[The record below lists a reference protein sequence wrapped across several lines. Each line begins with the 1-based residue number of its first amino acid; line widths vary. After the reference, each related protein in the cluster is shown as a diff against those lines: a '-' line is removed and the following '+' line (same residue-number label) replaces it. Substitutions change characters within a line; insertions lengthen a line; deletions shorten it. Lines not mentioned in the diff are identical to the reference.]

1 MSNINV
7 DSLKNWDNWNKY
19 TDNDGEILHG
29 KIAFYVKDGSS
40 LVAVYDSEGTALPN
54 PIFTDES
61 GRTSEQV
68 FLSSPEVLIRYFK
81 YIGDTDMTT
90 DAEENFVL
98 QYTTD
103 WSNKININ
111 VESNGLIAV
120 NNIASL
126 RSLDVASVPQLN
138 GITII
143 SLLGYNVPGD
153 KEMINYYWDSTS
165 TLDDNG
171 GSVIAT
177 SDLTGRWIMIPPSLV
192 CDSRHFG
199 IFPNAAYNNIDS
211 QSVQAYRLVTYCNT
225 TGLSPLFQGTDERK
239 YFYIENVTLNS
250 INPIYVTYSTR
261 FKCGANVIIRGDI
274 LGSKT
279 TLFISSDVA
288 NPVKVYCTEGYS
300 AYGADGVIIEASHI
314 MHLNSNPIAYKSF
327 SDLRV
332 YIESEDVVGCT
343 FNNCEIISNKIKL
356 ANTFVKCHL
365 IEANFT
371 QDALIADMV
380 ISDCTIPLSSWPT
393 INKWLLLRN
402 QIADGNYGDL
412 QGRTL
417 NSSSVITGHNYLSIS
432 NAVLDNVNLSSVVVE
447 LKLVNC
453 SGTLTTE
460 TTYSDVILEIIDST
474 INSDLSCKYSV
485 ITNSTCANVTSRMA
499 SIVKDSTITE
509 LNTYSAKCQY
519 STIETIRTHRPLL
532 TSCTIGNLYQHIADS
547 MIIKITN
554 CIFTGNHIFDNPD
567 NMSDGECKI
576 TDGIWTNNTTS
587 ANELIDWGGM
597 KIKFD
602 QDDQQHTYTY
612 ENNSSKDPKIYS
624 YYLSQYS
631 VENGGSPDKVAAEHW
646 YSNGP
651 TLMLCESS
659 VEVQGI
665 DVWTGFSCYISKDC
679 IFKLP
684 IFAVGTYNIPTKRI
698 LISCIQNFTSADEA
712 AYVGDFTYD
721 QYVTSD
727 GQPRTIEVY
736 DTATSSAVSADV
748 TDIAWDNSSQS
759 YYFVPAYNM
768 GTYED
773 LLIRK
778 CPGPYVNHGVS
789 VGMKQARY
797 KVEEI

>member
-29 KIAFYVKDGSS
+29 KIAFFVKDGSS
-40 LVAVYDSEGTALPN
+40 LVAVFDSEGTALPN

-68 FLSSPEVLIRYFK
+68 FISSPEVLIRYYK

-90 DAEENFVL
+90 LDADAEENFVL

-126 RSLDVASVPQLN
+126 RSLDVASVPLLN
-138 GITII
+138 GISII

-165 TLDDNG
+165 TLADNG
-171 GSVIAT
+171 GSVIA
-177 SDLTGRWIMIPPSLV
+177 SSELTGRWIMIPPSLV

-211 QSVQAYRLVTYCNT
+211 QSVQSYRLVTYCNT

-288 NPVKVYCTEGYS
+288 NPVTVYCTEGYS
-300 AYGADGVIIEASHI
+300 AYGADGVIIVASHI
-314 MHLNSNPIAYKSF
+314 MHLNSNPIAYKTF
-327 SDLRV
+327 SNLRV

-343 FNNCEIISNKIKL
+343 FTNCEIISNKIKL
-356 ANTFVKCHL
+356 SNTFVKCHL

-371 QDALIADMV
+371 QDAAIADMV
-380 ISDCTIPLSSWPT
+380 VTDCTIPLSSWPT

-402 QIADGNYGDL
+402 QIADSNYGDL

-417 NSSSVITGHNYLSIS
+417 NSSSVISGHISLSIS
-432 NAVLDNVNLSSVVVE
+432 NAVLDNVNLSSVVAK

-453 SGTLTTE
+453 SGTLS
-460 TTYSDVILEIIDST
+460 TYSQGILEIIDSDIT
-474 INSDLSCKYSV
+474 SDLSCTNST
-485 ITNSTCANVTSRMA
+485 ITNSTCANVTSWV
-499 SIVKDSTITE
+499 STVKDSTITE
-509 LNTYSAKCQY
+509 LIASMAKCKD
-519 STIETIRTHRPLL
+519 STIDIIRTYRPLL
-532 TSCTIGNLYQHIADS
+532 TSCNIGNLYQHIAID
-547 MIIKITN
+547 MTIQITN
-554 CIFTGNHIFDNPD
+554 CVFTGNHIFDNPD
-567 NMSDGECKI
+567 SVGDGACKI

-587 ANELIDWGGM
+587 ANELIDWNGL
-597 KIKFD
+597 KSKFD
-602 QDDQQHTYTY
+602 PDDQQHTYTY

-659 VEVQGI
+659 VEVEGI
-665 DVWTGFSCYISKDC
+665 DVWTGFNCYISKDC

-684 IFAVGTYNIPTKRI
+684 IFAVGTFNIPTKRI
-698 LISCIQNFTSADEA
+698 QISCIQNFTSADEA
-712 AYVGDFTYD
+712 AYVGDFNYD
-721 QYVTSD
+721 QYMTSN
-727 GQPRTIEVY
+727 GEPRTIEAY
-736 DTATSSAVSADV
+736 DTTTSSAVSAEV
-748 TDIAWDNSSQS
+748 TDIAWDNTSQS

>member
-7 DSLKNWDNWNKY
+7 DQLKNWDNWNKY

-40 LVAVYDSEGTALPN
+40 LVPVFDSEGTSLPN

-61 GRTSEQV
+61 GRTAEQV
-68 FLSSPEVLIRYFK
+68 FVSSAEVLIRYFK
-81 YIGDTDMTT
+81 YIGDTDMTL

-98 QYTTD
+98 QYTSD
-103 WSNKININ
+103 WSNKINIDI
-111 VESNGLIAV
+111 ESNGLIAV

-126 RSLDVASVPQLN
+126 RSLDVESIPQIN
-138 GITII
+138 GVRII
-143 SLLGYNVPGD
+143 SLLGYNAPGD
-153 KEMINYYWDSTS
+153 KEMINYYWDATS

-177 SDLTGRWIMIPPSLV
+177 SELTGRWIMIPPSLV

-261 FKCGANVIIRGDI
+261 FKCGANTIIRGDI
-274 LGSKT
+274 FGSKT
-279 TLFISSDVA
+279 TLFVSSDVA
-288 NPVKVYCTEGYS
+288 NPVKLYCTEGYS
-300 AYGADGVIIEASHI
+300 AFGGDGVIIEASHI
-314 MHLNSNPIAYKSF
+314 MHLNSNPVAYKTF
-327 SDLRV
+327 SNIRV

-343 FNNCEIISNKIKL
+343 FTNCEIISSKIKL

-371 QDALIADMV
+371 PDALIAEMV
-380 ISDCTIPLSSWPT
+380 VTDCSIPLSSWPT
-393 INKWLLLRN
+393 TNKWLLLRN

-417 NSSSVITGHNYLSIS
+417 NSSSVISGHAYLSIS
-432 NAVLDNVNLSSVVVE
+432 NAVLDNVDLTSVVAK

-453 SGTLTTE
+453 SGTLTT
-460 TTYSDVILEIIDST
+460 YSYGLIEIIDSNISSNLSCT
-474 INSDLSCKYSV
+474 SSDIINSA
-485 ITNSTCANVTSRMA
+485 CANITCIMSA
-499 SIVKDSTITE
+499 TVKDSTIAE
-509 LNTYSAKCQY
+509 LSAYLAKCKD
-519 STIETIRTHRPLL
+519 SNISTIRTHIPML
-532 TSCTIGNLYQHIADS
+532 TSCNIGNLYQHMADS
-547 MIIKITN
+547 MSMQITN
-554 CIFTGNHIFDNPD
+554 CVFTGNHIFDNPS
-567 NMSDGECKI
+567 NKADGECKI
-576 TDGIWTNNTTS
+576 INGIWNNNTTT
-587 ANELIDWGGM
+587 ANELIDWNGL
-597 KIKFD
+597 KSKFNP
-602 QDDQQHTYTY
+602 DDQQHTYIY

-624 YYLSQYS
+624 YYLSQHS
-631 VENGGSPDKVAAEHW
+631 EQNGGSPDKVAAKYW

-659 VEVQGI
+659 VEVQGS
-665 DVWTGFSCYISKDC
+665 DVWTGFSCYIAKDC

-698 LISCIQNFTSADEA
+698 SISCIQNFTSADEA
-712 AYVGDFTYD
+712 AYVGDFKYD
-721 QYVTSD
+721 QYMTSN
-727 GQPRTIEVY
+727 GEPRTIEAY
-736 DTATSSAVSADV
+736 DTATSSAVSATV
-748 TDIAWDNSSQS
+748 TDIAWDNTSQS
-759 YYFVPAYNM
+759 YYFSPAYNM

-773 LLIRK
+773 LWVRA
-778 CPGPYVNHGVS
+778 CPGPYVNHGVT
-789 VGMKQARY
+789 VGLKQARY

>member
-7 DSLKNWDNWNKY
+7 DQLKNWDNWNKY

-29 KIAFYVKDGSS
+29 KIAFFVKDGSS
-40 LVAVYDSEGTALPN
+40 LVAVFDSEGTALPN

-68 FLSSPEVLIRYFK
+68 FISSPEVLIRYYK

-98 QYTTD
+98 QYTSD
-103 WSNKININ
+103 WSNKINIH
-111 VESNGLIAV
+111 VESNGLTAI

-126 RSLDVASVPQLN
+126 RSLDVESVPQIN
-138 GITII
+138 GIHII

-211 QSVQAYRLVTYCNT
+211 QSVQSYRLVTYCNT

-288 NPVKVYCTEGYS
+288 NPVTVYCTEGYS
-300 AYGADGVIIEASHI
+300 AFGADGVIIVASHI
-314 MHLNSNPIAYKSF
+314 MHLNSNPIAYKTF
-327 SDLRV
+327 SNLRV

-343 FNNCEIISNKIKL
+343 FDSCEIISNKIKL
-356 ANTFVKCHL
+356 ANTFVKCQL

-371 QDALIADMV
+371 QDALIANMV
-380 ISDCTIPLSSWPT
+380 VTNCSIPLSSWPT

-417 NSSSVITGHNYLSIS
+417 DSSSVITGHHSLSIS
-432 NAVLDNVNLSSVVVE
+432 NAVLDDVDLSSVLAK

-453 SGTLTTE
+453 SGTLS
-460 TTYSDVILEIIDST
+460 TYSHAILEIIDSN
-474 INSDLSCKYSV
+474 ISSNLSCTNST
-485 ITNSTCANVTSRMA
+485 ITNSTCANITSSMV
-499 SIVKDSTITE
+499 STVKDSTITE
-509 LNTYSAKCQY
+509 LSASIAKCKY
-519 STIETIRTHRPLL
+519 SSIDTIRTYRPLL
-532 TSCTIGNLYQHIADS
+532 TSCNIGNLYQHLTDS
-547 MIIKITN
+547 MTIQITN
-554 CIFTGNHIFDNPD
+554 CVFTGNHIFDNPA
-567 NMSDGECKI
+567 NKGDGECKI
-576 TDGIWTNNTTS
+576 TNGIWTNNTTK
-587 ANELIDWGGM
+587 ADELIDWNGL
-597 KIKFD
+597 KSKFN

-646 YSNGP
+646 YSNGS

-659 VEVQGI
+659 VEVQGSN
-665 DVWTGFSCYISKDC
+665 VWTGFSCYIAKDC

-698 LISCIQNFTSADEA
+698 QISCIQNFTSADEA
-712 AYVGDFTYD
+712 AYVGDFKYD
-721 QYVTSD
+721 QYMTSN
-727 GQPRTIEVY
+727 GEPRTIEAY
-736 DTATSSAVSADV
+736 DTTTSSAVSAEV
-748 TDIAWDNSSQS
+748 TDIAWDNTSQS

-778 CPGPYVNHGVS
+778 CPGPYVDHGVT
-789 VGMKQARY
+789 VGTKQARY

>member
-1 MSNINV
+1 MNNINV

-29 KIAFYVKDGSS
+29 KIAFFVKDGSS
-40 LVAVYDSEGTALPN
+40 LVAVFDSEGTALPN

-61 GRTSEQV
+61 GRTAEQV
-68 FLSSPEVLIRYFK
+68 FISSPEVLIRYFK
-81 YIGDTDMTT
+81 YIGDTDMTV

-111 VESNGLIAV
+111 IESDGLIAV

-126 RSLDVASVPQLN
+126 RSLDVASVPLLN
-138 GITII
+138 GISII

-165 TLDDNG
+165 TLADNG

-177 SDLTGRWIMIPPSLV
+177 SELTGRWIMIPPSLV

-211 QSVQAYRLVTYCNT
+211 QSVQSYRLVTYCNT

-288 NPVKVYCTEGYS
+288 NPVTVYCTEGYS
-300 AYGADGVIIEASHI
+300 AYGADGVIIVASHI
-314 MHLNSNPIAYKSF
+314 MHLNSNPIAYKTF
-327 SDLRV
+327 ANLRV

-343 FNNCEIISNKIKL
+343 FDNCEIISNKIKL
-356 ANTFVKCHL
+356 SNTFVKCHL

-371 QDALIADMV
+371 QDAAIADMV
-380 ISDCTIPLSSWPT
+380 VTDCTIPLSSWPT

-402 QIADGNYGDL
+402 QIADSNYGDL

-417 NSSSVITGHNYLSIS
+417 NSSSVISGHNYLSIS
-432 NAVLDNVNLSSVVVE
+432 NAVLDDVDLSSVVAK

-453 SGTLTTE
+453 SGTLTT
-460 TTYSDVILEIIDST
+460 YSQVILEIIDSDIT
-474 INSDLSCKYSV
+474 SDISCTDST
-485 ITNSTCANVTSRMA
+485 ITNSTCANVTSWV
-499 SIVKDSTITE
+499 STVKDSTITE
-509 LNTYSAKCQY
+509 LIANMSNCKD
-519 STIETIRTHRPLL
+519 STIETIRTYRPIL
-532 TSCTIGNLYQHIADS
+532 TSCSIGNLYQHMTTD

-567 NMSDGECKI
+567 HVGDGECKI
-576 TDGIWTNNTTS
+576 TVGVWTNNTTL
-587 ANELIDWGGM
+587 ANDLIDWNGM
-597 KIKFD
+597 KSKFD
-602 QDDQQHTYTY
+602 ANDQQHTYTY
-612 ENNSSKDPKIYS
+612 ENNSSKNPKIYS

-631 VENGGSPDKVAAEHW
+631 EENGGSPDKVAAKYW

-665 DVWTGFSCYISKDC
+665 DVWTGSNCYISKDC

-684 IFAVGTYNIPTKRI
+684 IFAVGTYNIPTKSI
-698 LISCIQNFTSADEA
+698 QISCIQNFTSADEA
-712 AYVGDFTYD
+712 SYVGDFKYD
-721 QYVTSD
+721 QYVTSN
-727 GQPRTIEVY
+727 GEPRTIEAY
-736 DTATSSAVSADV
+736 DTATSSAVSAEV

-773 LLIRK
+773 LWIRK
-778 CPGPYVNHGVS
+778 CPGPYVEHGVS

>member
-40 LVAVYDSEGTALPN
+40 LVPIFDSEGTSLPN

-61 GRTSEQV
+61 GRTAEQV
-68 FLSSPEVLIRYFK
+68 FLSSPEVLIRYSK

-90 DAEENFVL
+90 DVEDNFVL
-98 QYTTD
+98 QYTSD
-103 WSNKININ
+103 WSNKINIDI
-111 VESNGLIAV
+111 ESNQLVAI
-120 NNIASL
+120 NNIAAL
-126 RSLDVASVPQLN
+126 RTLDVASVPQIN
-138 GITII
+138 GISII

-153 KEMINYYWDSTS
+153 KEMINYYWDATS
-165 TLDDNG
+165 TLEDNG

-177 SDLTGRWIMIPPSLV
+177 SSELTGRWIMIPPSLV

-225 TGLSPLFQGTDERK
+225 NGLSPLFQGSDERK

-261 FKCGANVIIRGDI
+261 FKCGANTIIRGDI
-274 LGSKT
+274 FGSKT

-288 NPVKVYCTEGYS
+288 NPVTVYCTEGYS
-300 AYGADGVIIEASHI
+300 AFGGDGVIIEASHI
-314 MHLNSNPIAYKSF
+314 MHLNSNPIAYKTF
-327 SDLRV
+327 SNIRV

-343 FNNCEIISNKIKL
+343 FTNCEIISSKIKL
-356 ANTFVKCHL
+356 ANTFVKCEL

-371 QDALIADMV
+371 NDANLVDMV
-380 ISDCTIPLSSWPT
+380 IQDCSIPLSSWPT

-402 QIADGNYGDL
+402 QISNGDYGDL

-417 NSSSVITGHNYLSIS
+417 DSSSVFFGHMYLSFS
-432 NAVLDNVNLSSVVVE
+432 NAILDNVNLSSANYKLKLESCTGTASFPVGRVE
-447 LKLVNC
+447 LKDCNI
-453 SGTLTTE
+453 S
-460 TTYSDVILEIIDST
+460 SDIYCANAIIIDSVCSKVTTSMTATVKGST
-474 INSDLSCKYSV
+474 IAELDALIADAKYSSL
-485 ITNSTCANVTSRMA
+485 TT
-499 SIVKDSTITE
+499 VKTD
-509 LNTYSAKCQY
+509 
-519 STIETIRTHRPLL
+519 RPLL
-532 TSCTIGNLYQHIADS
+532 TSCVLGNVYQHLYAEMTVNI
-547 MIIKITN
+547 MN
-554 CIFTGNHIFDNPD
+554 CLFTGNHIFDNPLD
-567 NMSDGECKI
+567 KADGECTI
-576 TDGIWTNNTTS
+576 TNGVWTNNSTT
-587 ANELIDWGGM
+587 ADELIDWNGL
-597 KIKFD
+597 KSKFNP
-602 QDDQQHTYTY
+602 DDQVHNYIY
-612 ENNSSKDPKIYS
+612 EKNNSKNPKIYS

-631 VENGGSPDKVAAEHW
+631 EQNGGSPDKVAAKYW

-698 LISCIQNFTSADEA
+698 SISCIQNFTSADEA
-712 AYVGDFTYD
+712 AYVGDFKYD
-721 QYVTSD
+721 QYMTSN
-727 GQPRTIEVY
+727 GEPRTIEAY
-736 DTATSSAVSADV
+736 DTATSSAVSATV
-748 TDIAWDNSSQS
+748 TDIAWDNTSQS
-759 YYFVPAYNM
+759 YYFMPAYNM

-773 LLIRK
+773 LWVRA
-778 CPGPYVNHGVS
+778 CPGPYVNHGVT
-789 VGMKQARY
+789 VGPKQARY